1 MVILNMKFEAAA
13 DPEYDL
19 QSFKEKSNQLRNFL
33 NERTDGCDAVFEELK
48 NMMDRSLV
56 QNLSKIEGTDDVAK
70 YLEQYLKHNTREGM
84 GGKWALNDKENE
96 YFVSQGEQ
104 IGTAHIPSLVC

>member
-48 NMMDRSLV
+48 KMMDRSLV
-56 QNLSKIEGTDDVAK
+56 QNLSNIEGTDDVAK
-70 YLEQYLKHNTREGM
+70 YLEQYLMHNRTQEKDRVASE
-84 GGKWALNDKENE
+84 L
-96 YFVSQGEQ
+96 
-104 IGTAHIPSLVC
+104 

>member
-1 MVILNMKFEAAA
+1 MKFEAAA

-48 NMMDRSLV
+48 KMMDRSLV
-56 QNLSKIEGTDDVAK
+56 QNLSKIEYV
-70 YLEQYLKHNTREGM
+70 KHNTREGM

-96 YFVSQGEQ
+96 YFVSQEEQ